1 MECNAGAAGL
11 GRPVVHYVTA
21 WKQQDIGGGLN
32 RAIAVLPDDDW
43 VCVRDGD
50 SMFLT
55 PEWGRQIEEI
65 ILAHGHEFDVIGAIT
80 NRLHSK
86 YQLHNGALSNDP
98 DIGNHV
104 AIARERWAQHGPA
117 VVKTPDPIAA
127 MCMISANG
135 SGLSDRLTRVPL
147 FSIPRSQAAGAV
159 VSRWACTCST
169 CTAGAR
175 KTRAT
180 ASTTY

>member
-1 MECNAGAAGL
+1 
-11 GRPVVHYVTA
+11 
-21 WKQQDIGGGLN
+21 
-32 RAIAVLPDDDW
+32 
-43 VCVRDGD
+43 
-50 SMFLT
+50 MFLT

-80 NRLHSK
+80 NRLHPK

-127 MCMISANG
+127 MCMIFSKRFWLERPFDEG
-135 SGLSDRLTRVPL
+135 SIVFDSTFTSCRRCGVALDLYVFHLYRWGAQDPCN
-147 FSIPRSQAAGAV
+147 SIDHLL
-159 VSRWACTCST
+159 
-169 CTAGAR
+169 
-175 KTRAT
+175 RAP
-180 ASTTY
+180 